1 MILLDMSQVILGNVF
16 GYTRDISEVDENV
29 VRHMTLNSLRM
40 YKNKFG
46 KKYGDMVLVFDSC
59 DYWRKAEFPHYKG
72 TRKLKQNQDKDLWS
86 NLWNIISMIRD
97 ELEDNFPYK
106 VMRVGRAEA
115 DDVIAYLTKKHY
127 KREGIMIISSDKDF
141 QQLQR
146 YENVNQYSPKN
157 KSNVVCSNPKEFLI
171 EHIIR
176 GDSSDGIPNILSDDD
191 TLMNEEKRQKPI
203 TKKVIETINE
213 DLAFGELP
221 KGFEDNWK
229 RNQTLVDLDKVPDW
243 INEKIEGR
251 WSEPIKGKRNQI
263 FNYFIKHK
271 LRNLMETIEEF

>member
-1 MILLDMSQVILGNVF
+1 MILIDMSQVILGNVF
-16 GYTRDISEVDENV
+16 GYTRDISQVDENV

-40 YKNKFG
+40 YKNKFE
-46 KKYGDMVLVFDSC
+46 KKYGDMVLVFDSG
-59 DYWRKAEFPHYKG
+59 DYWRKEEFPHYKG
-72 TRKLKQNQDKDLWS
+72 TRKLKQNEDRDLWA
-86 NLWNIISMIRD
+86 NLWNIVGTIRE

-115 DDVIAYLTKKHY
+115 DDIIAYLTKKHY
-127 KREGIMIISSDKDF
+127 KREGVMIISSDKDF

-146 YENVNQYSPKN
+146 YEGVKQYSPKKKGN
-157 KSNVVCSNPKEFLI
+157 MICANPKEFLI

-191 TLMNEEKRQKPI
+191 TLMNEDKRQRPI
-203 TKKVIETINE
+203 TKSVIKSVTE

-221 KGFEDNWK
+221 KGYEDNWR
-229 RNQTLVDLDKVPDW
+229 RNQTLVDLDRIPDW
-243 INEKIEGR
+243 INTKIEEA
-251 WSEPIKGKRNQI
+251 WNKPIVGKRNRL

-271 LRNLMETIEEF
+271 LKNLMESIQEF

>member
-1 MILLDMSQVILGNVF
+1 MSQVILGNVF
-16 GYTRDISEVDENV
+16 GYTRDISQVDENV

-40 YKNKFG
+40 YKNKFE
-46 KKYGDMVLVFDSC
+46 KKYGDMVLVFDSG
-59 DYWRKAEFPHYKG
+59 DYWRKEEFPHYKG
-72 TRKLKQNQDKDLWS
+72 TRKLKQNEDRDLWA
-86 NLWNIISMIRD
+86 NLWNIVGTIRE

-115 DDVIAYLTKKHY
+115 DDIIAYLTKKHY
-127 KREGIMIISSDKDF
+127 KREGVMIISSDKDF

-146 YENVNQYSPKN
+146 YEGVKQYSPKKKGN
-157 KSNVVCSNPKEFLI
+157 MICANPKEFLI

-191 TLMNEEKRQKPI
+191 TLMNEDKRQRPI
-203 TKKVIETINE
+203 TKSVIKSVTE

-221 KGFEDNWK
+221 KGYEDNWK
-229 RNQTLVDLDKVPDW
+229 RNQTLVDLDKIPDW
-243 INEKIEGR
+243 INTKIEME
-251 WSEPIKGKRNQI
+251 WSKPIVGKRNRL

-271 LRNLMETIEEF
+271 LKNLMESIQEF